1 MNLKCESTDTVYPKG
16 INKIKGEK
24 MQKDIQK
31 FSLIKRG
38 MLTLSIACTSLIL
51 LSTTPVQAKGP
62 LTTEAKAEVSATNAL
77 TEERINAVLKE
88 AYEKFKDNQDGK
100 NADYIKALEV
110 VDSKIFGITLMTP
123 DGKVYEIGD
132 TNEVVSIQSISKVFT
147 AAKVIQEKGETFLQE
162 KIGVNA
168 TGLAFNSIIAL
179 EQHGGSASNPF
190 VNAGAIQSTSWVE
203 AKDSKERWAKISGYM
218 DDFAGKKLGFN
229 DVVYDS
235 EVNDN
240 KRNQAISKILDA
252 YGRMG
257 SDPLEATT
265 VYTKQ
270 CSVNISS
277 HDLAVMGATFANDGV
292 NPVTGK
298 KVLDKKYV
306 PKILAV
312 MATAGLYDNAG
323 DWLYLTGTPAKSG
336 VGGGILAIVPGKM
349 GIGVVSPPLDK
360 FGNSVRGQQ
369 AAAYIIEKL
378 GINPLA
384 Q

>member
-1 MNLKCESTDTVYPKG
+1 M
-16 INKIKGEK
+16 EK
-24 MQKDIQK
+24 EIQK
-31 FSLIKRG
+31 SSLIKRG
-38 MLTLSIACTSLIL
+38 MLVFSIVCASFVLMN
-51 LSTTPVQAKGP
+51 TTHAEAKGP
-62 LTTEAKAEVSATNAL
+62 LTAEVKTEAIKATTL
-77 TEERINAVLKE
+77 TEERINEVLKE
-88 AYEKFKDNQDGK
+88 AYEKFKDNQEGK
-100 NADYIKALEV
+100 NADYIKALAI
-110 VDSKIFGITLMTP
+110 VDPKIFGITLVTA
-123 DGKVYEIGD
+123 DGKVYEVGD
-132 TNEVVSIQSISKVFT
+132 TKEVVSIQSISKVFT
-147 AAKVIQEKGETFLQE
+147 AAKVIQEKGDKFLQE

-168 TGLAFNSIIAL
+168 TGLAFNSIIAI
-179 EQHGGSASNPF
+179 EQHAGSALNPF

-203 AKDSKERWAKISGYM
+203 AKDSKERWAKIKGNM
-218 DDFAGKKLGFN
+218 DDFAGRELPFN
-229 DVVYDS
+229 EEVYQS

-270 CSVNISS
+270 CSVNISA
-277 HDLAVMGATFANDGV
+277 HDLGMMGATFANDGI
-292 NPVTGK
+292 NPLTK
-298 KVLDKKYV
+298 KRVIDEEYV
-306 PKILAV
+306 PHMLAV

-336 VGGGILAIVPGKM
+336 VGGGILAIVPGVM

-369 AAAYIIEKL
+369 AAAYIIDQL
-378 GINPLA
+378 GINPFA

>member
-1 MNLKCESTDTVYPKG
+1 MENR
-16 INKIKGEK
+16 
-24 MQKDIQK
+24 
-31 FSLIKRG
+31 FSLEQFLKRG
-38 MLTLSIACTSLIL
+38 AMTLSVVCATWMMVGN
-51 LSTTPVQAKGP
+51 TVVEAKGP
-62 LTTEAKAEVSATNAL
+62 LNVAVQKVTQNSL
-77 TEERINAVLKE
+77 SEERINAVLKE
-88 AYEKFKDNQDGK
+88 AYEKFKDNQEGK
-100 NADYIKALEV
+100 NADYIKALAI
-110 VDSKIFGITLMTP
+110 VDSKIFGITLVTP
-123 DGKVYEIGD
+123 EGKVYEIGD
-132 TNEVVSIQSISKVFT
+132 TKEVVSIQSISKVFT
-147 AAKVIQEKGETFLQE
+147 AAKVIQEHGEKFLQE

-190 VNAGAIQSTSWVE
+190 VNAGAIQSTSWVK
-203 AKDSKERWAKISGYM
+203 AKDSKERWAKISGNM
-218 DDFAGKKLGFN
+218 DDFAGRELPFN
-229 DVVYDS
+229 EEVYKS

-270 CSVNISS
+270 CSVNISA
-277 HDLAVMGATFANDGV
+277 HDLGMMGATFANDGV
-292 NPVTGK
+292 NPLTK
-298 KVLDKKYV
+298 KRVIDEKYV
-306 PKILAV
+306 QRILAV

-360 FGNSVRGQQ
+360 FGNSVRGQL

-378 GINPLA
+378 GLNPLA

>member
-1 MNLKCESTDTVYPKG
+1 MEKISTKRHLFKKG
-16 INKIKGEK
+16 I
-24 MQKDIQK
+24 MTLSVACA
-31 FSLIKRG
+31 SLIV
-38 MLTLSIACTSLIL
+38 M
-51 LSTTPVQAKGP
+51 STTAAEAKGP
-62 LTTEAKAEVSATNAL
+62 LTTEVKIEAVKKTSL

-88 AYEKFKDNQDGK
+88 AYEKFKDNQNGK
-100 NADYIKALEV
+100 NADYIKALAV
-110 VDSKIFGITLMTP
+110 VDSKIFAITLVTP

-132 TNEVVSIQSISKVFT
+132 TEEVVSIQSISKVFT
-147 AAKVIQEKGETFLQE
+147 AAKVIQEKGDKFLQE

-179 EQHGGSASNPF
+179 ELHDGSASNPF

-203 AKDSKERWAKISGYM
+203 AKDSKERWAKIKGNM
-218 DDFAGKKLGFN
+218 DDFAGRELPFN
-229 DVVYDS
+229 EEVYKS

-270 CSVNISS
+270 CSVNVSA
-277 HDLAVMGATFANDGV
+277 HDLGIMAATFANDGI
-292 NPVTGK
+292 NPITNKRVI
-298 KVLDKKYV
+298 DEEYV
-306 PKILAV
+306 PHILAV

-336 VGGGILAIVPGKM
+336 VGGGIFAVVPGKM
-349 GIGVVSPPLDK
+349 GIGVISPPLDK

-369 AAAYIIEKL
+369 AATYIIEQL
-378 GINPLA
+378 GINPFA

>member
-1 MNLKCESTDTVYPKG
+1 M
-16 INKIKGEK
+16 EK
-24 MQKDIQK
+24 VSKK
-31 FSLIKRG
+31 HLLLKRG
-38 MLTLSIACTSLIL
+38 VMTLSAACVSLVMM
-51 LSTTPVQAKGP
+51 STAVEAKGP
-62 LTTEAKAEVSATNAL
+62 LSTEVKVQTVQDSSL
-77 TEERINAVLKE
+77 TDERINAVLKE
-88 AYEKFKDNQDGK
+88 AYEKFKNNQDGK
-100 NADYIKALEV
+100 NADYIKALAI
-110 VDSKIFGITLMTP
+110 VDSKIFGITLVTP

-132 TNEVVSIQSISKVFT
+132 TKEVVSIQSISKVFT
-147 AAKVIQEKGETFLQE
+147 AAKVIQERGEKFLQE
-162 KIGVNA
+162 KIGANA
-168 TGLAFNSIIAL
+168 TGLAFNSIIAI

-203 AKDSKERWAKISGYM
+203 AVDSKERWSKIYAYM

-229 DVVYDS
+229 DVVYES

-240 KRNQAISKILDA
+240 KRNQAISKLLDA

-277 HDLAVMGATFANDGV
+277 HDLGIMGATFANHGV
-292 NPVTGK
+292 NPLTGK
-298 KVLDKKYV
+298 KVLDRKYV

-336 VGGGILAIVPGKM
+336 VGGGILAIVPGKL
-349 GIGVVSPPLDK
+349 GIGIVSPPLDTY
-360 FGNSVRGQQ
+360 GNSVRGQQ
-369 AAAYIIEKL
+369 AAAYIIEHL

>member
-1 MNLKCESTDTVYPKG
+1 M
-16 INKIKGEK
+16 
-24 MQKDIQK
+24 
-31 FSLIKRG
+31 KRTNG
-38 MLTLSIACTSLIL
+38 FRAGL
-51 LSTTPVQAKGP
+51 LSVAAASLLIFGAAPLSAKGP
-62 LTTEAKAEVSATNAL
+62 LQTQTQQTTLQKAPL
-77 TEERINAVLKE
+77 TQARIEAVLKE
-88 AYEKFKDNQDGK
+88 AYEKFKNDNGGK
-100 NADYIKALEV
+100 NADYIKALAEV
-110 VDSKIFGITLMTP
+110 DPKIFGITLVTP

-132 TNEVVSIQSISKVFT
+132 TDAQVSIQSISKVFT
-147 AAKVIQEKGETFLQE
+147 AALVIQEKGEAFLQE

-168 TGLAFNSIIAL
+168 TGLPFNSIMAIEL
-179 EQHGGSASNPF
+179 HNGSASNPF
-190 VNAGAIQSTSWVE
+190 VNAGAIQSTSWVK
-203 AKDSKERWAKISGYM
+203 AKDSKERWFKIKQNMNDY
-218 DDFAGKKLGFN
+218 AGKKLAFN
-229 DVVYDS
+229 EVVYES

-240 KRNQAISKILDA
+240 KRNQAISKLLDA

-270 CSVNISS
+270 CSVNVSA
-277 HDLAVMGATFANDGV
+277 HDLGVMGATFANHGV

-298 KVLDKKYV
+298 RVLDRKYV

-336 VGGGILAIVPGKM
+336 VGGGILAIVPGKL

-360 FGNSVRGQQ
+360 YGNSVRGQK
-369 AAAYIIEKL
+369 AAAYIIDKL
-378 GINPLA
+378 GLNPLA

>member
-1 MNLKCESTDTVYPKG
+1 MNRFLRRGVMSFSMICASLVLVNSTPL
-16 INKIKGEK
+16 E
-24 MQKDIQK
+24 
-31 FSLIKRG
+31 
-38 MLTLSIACTSLIL
+38 
-51 LSTTPVQAKGP
+51 AKGP
-62 LTTEAKAEVSATNAL
+62 LNETVKSVIVQKSEL
-77 TEERINAVLKE
+77 TESRIHAVLKE
-88 AYEKFKDNQDGK
+88 AYEKFKNDQGGK
-100 NADYIKALEV
+100 NADYIKALAEV
-110 VDSKIFGITLMTP
+110 DPKIFGITLVTP

-132 TNEVVSIQSISKVFT
+132 TKAEVSIQSISKVFT
-147 AAKVIQEKGETFLQE
+147 AALVIQEKGEKFLQE

-168 TGLAFNSIIAL
+168 TGLPFNSIMAIEL
-179 EQHGGSASNPF
+179 HNGSASNPF

-203 AKDSKERWAKISGYM
+203 AKDSKERWFKIKQNM
-218 DDFAGKKLGFN
+218 NDFAGKKLNFN
-229 DVVYDS
+229 EVVYES

-240 KRNQAISKILDA
+240 KRNQAISKLLDA

-277 HDLAVMGATFANDGV
+277 HDLGVMGATFANHGV

-298 KVLDKKYV
+298 KVLDRKYV

-323 DWLYLTGTPAKSG
+323 DWLYLTGAPAKSG
-336 VGGGILAIVPGKM
+336 VGGGILAIIPGKL

-360 FGNSVRGQQ
+360 YGNSVRGQK
-369 AAAYIIEKL
+369 AAAYIIDKL
-378 GINPLA
+378 GLNPLA

>member
-1 MNLKCESTDTVYPKG
+1 MENISSLV
-16 INKIKGEK
+16 
-24 MQKDIQK
+24 K
-31 FSLIKRG
+31 FFKKSA
-38 MLTLSIACTSLIL
+38 MTLSVFCGTWMMLGNTYAE
-51 LSTTPVQAKGP
+51 AKGP
-62 LTTEAKAEVSATNAL
+62 LNVVLPSVVQSSL
-77 TEERINAVLKE
+77 DQERINTVLKE

-100 NADYIKALEV
+100 NADYIKALAI
-110 VDSKIFGITLMTP
+110 VDPKIFGITLVTP
-123 DGKVYEIGD
+123 DGKIYEIGD
-132 TNEVVSIQSISKVFT
+132 TKEVVSIQSISKVFT
-147 AAKVIQEKGETFLQE
+147 AAKVIQEKGDTFLQE

-168 TGLAFNSIIAL
+168 TGLAFNSIIAI
-179 EQHGGSASNPF
+179 EQHSGSASNPF

-203 AKDSKERWAKISGYM
+203 AKDSKERWAKISSNM
-218 DDFAGKKLGFN
+218 DDFAGKKLSFN
-229 DVVYDS
+229 EEVYES

-240 KRNQAISKILDA
+240 KRNQAISKLLDA

-270 CSVNISS
+270 CSVNVSS

-298 KVLDKKYV
+298 KVIDEKYV
-306 PKILAV
+306 PRILAV

-336 VGGGILAIVPGKM
+336 VGGGILAIVPGKL
-349 GIGVVSPPLDK
+349 GIGVVSPPLDT

-369 AAAYIIEKL
+369 AAAYIIDKL
-378 GINPLA
+378 GINPFA

>member
-1 MNLKCESTDTVYPKG
+1 MKIETRHLFRKG
-16 INKIKGEK
+16 VMGLSLACA
-24 MQKDIQK
+24 
-31 FSLIKRG
+31 SLIVLG
-38 MLTLSIACTSLIL
+38 TS
-51 LSTTPVQAKGP
+51 PVEAKGP
-62 LTTEAKAEVSATNAL
+62 VSPATKVEVKQNSLSEA
-77 TEERINAVLKE
+77 RINAVLKE
-88 AYEKFKDNQDGK
+88 AYEKFKNDQGGK
-100 NADYIKALEV
+100 NADYIKALAE
-110 VDSKIFGITLMTP
+110 VDSKIFGITLVTP

-132 TNEVVSIQSISKVFT
+132 TKAEVSIQSISKVFT
-147 AAKVIQEKGETFLQE
+147 ACKVLQERGDKFLQE

-168 TGLAFNSIIAL
+168 TGLAFNSIIAIEL
-179 EQHGGSASNPF
+179 HNGSASNPF

-203 AKDSKERWAKISGYM
+203 AKDSKERWDKIYKNM
-218 DDFAGKKLGFN
+218 DDFAGKKLNFN
-229 DVVYDS
+229 EVVYDS

-270 CSVNISS
+270 CSVNVSS
-277 HDLAVMGATFANDGV
+277 HDLGMMGATLANHGV
-292 NPVTGK
+292 NPKTGK
-298 KVLDKKYV
+298 KVLDSKYV
-306 PKILAV
+306 SKILAV

-336 VGGGILAIVPGKM
+336 VGGGILAVVPGKL

-360 FGNSVRGQQ
+360 YGNSVRGQK
-369 AAAYIIEKL
+369 AAAYIIDKL

>member
-1 MNLKCESTDTVYPKG
+1 MQYYTMN
-16 INKIKGEK
+16 
-24 MQKDIQK
+24 QKSVGHIMRL
-31 FSLIKRG
+31 FSVGCAAFIFI
-38 MLTLSIACTSLIL
+38 SSTSLVAKEAISPTKQEAVHKV
-51 LSTTPVQAKGP
+51 LS
-62 LTTEAKAEVSATNAL
+62 
-77 TEERINAVLKE
+77 EERIQAVLQE
-88 AYEKFKDNQDGK
+88 AYTKFKDNNEGK
-100 NADYIKALEV
+100 NADYIKALAV
-110 VDSKIFGITLMTP
+110 VDPHIFGITLVTAE
-123 DGKVYEIGD
+123 GKVYEVGD
-132 TNEVVSIQSISKVFT
+132 TKALVSIQSISKVFT
-147 AAKVIQEKGETFLQE
+147 AAKVMQEKGDTFLQE

-168 TGLAFNSIIAL
+168 TGLAFNSIMAI

-203 AKDSKERWAKISGYM
+203 AKDADARWTKIKANM
-218 DDFAGKKLGFN
+218 DAFAGRELPFN
-229 DVVYDS
+229 EEVYHS

-240 KRNQAISKILDA
+240 KRNQAISKLLDA

-265 VYTKQ
+265 VYTQQ

-277 HDLAVMGATFANDGV
+277 HDLGVMGATFANDGI
-292 NPVTGK
+292 NPLTHT
-298 KVLDKKYV
+298 KVLDAQYV
-306 PKILAV
+306 PRILAV

-360 FGNSVRGQQ
+360 YGNSVRGQQ
-369 AAAYIIEKL
+369 AAAYIIEQL
-378 GINPLA
+378 GLNPFA

>member
-1 MNLKCESTDTVYPKG
+1 MKKE
-16 INKIKGEK
+16 
-24 MQKDIQK
+24 IQK
-31 FSLIKRG
+31 LDLIKKG
-38 MLTLSIACTSLIL
+38 MVTLSVACASLIL

-62 LTTEAKAEVSATNAL
+62 LTTEVKTAVTQTNSL

-100 NADYIKALEV
+100 NADYIKALEI
-110 VDSKIFGITLMTP
+110 VDSKIFGITLVTP

-147 AAKVIQEKGETFLQE
+147 AAMVIQEKGETFLQE

-168 TGLAFNSIIAL
+168 TGLAFNSIIAIEL
-179 EQHGGSASNPF
+179 HGGSASNPF

-203 AKDSKERWAKISGYM
+203 AKDSKERWEKIYANM
-218 DDFAGKKLGFN
+218 DDYAGRKLSFN
-229 DVVYDS
+229 EPVYDS

-240 KRNQAISKILDA
+240 KNNQAISKILDA
-252 YGRMG
+252 RGRMG

-292 NPVTGK
+292 NPITGK
-298 KVLDKKYV
+298 KVLDRQYV

-323 DWLYLTGTPAKSG
+323 DWLYLTGSPAKSG
-336 VGGGILAIVPGKM
+336 VGGGILAVVPGKM
-349 GIGVVSPPLDK
+349 GIGVVAPPLDK
-360 FGNSVRGQQ
+360 FGNSVKGQL
-369 AAAYIIEKL
+369 AAAYIIEHL

>member
-1 MNLKCESTDTVYPKG
+1 MKTVTTLAKKTLCLSALCASLLFTTNL
-16 INKIKGEK
+16 
-24 MQKDIQK
+24 
-31 FSLIKRG
+31 
-38 MLTLSIACTSLIL
+38 
-51 LSTTPVQAKGP
+51 QAKGP
-62 LTTEAKAEVSATNAL
+62 LSTDIKTKSLPTQTLTEA
-77 TEERINAVLKE
+77 RINSVLKE
-88 AYEKFKDNQDGK
+88 AYAKFKNNQEGK
-100 NADYIKALEV
+100 NADYIKALAI
-110 VDSKIFGITLMTP
+110 VDSKIFGITLVTP

-132 TNEVVSIQSISKVFT
+132 TKEVVSIQSISKVFT
-147 AAKVIQEKGETFLQE
+147 AAKVMQEKGDKFMQE

-168 TGLAFNSIIAL
+168 TGLAFNSIIAIEL
-179 EQHGGSASNPF
+179 HGGSASNPF
-190 VNAGAIQSTSWVE
+190 VNAGAIQSTSWVK
-203 AKDSKERWAKISGYM
+203 AKDSKERWTKIYDYM
-218 DDFAGKKLGFN
+218 NDFAGKELSFN
-229 DVVYDS
+229 EKVYDS

-240 KRNQAISKILDA
+240 KNNQAISKILDA
-252 YGRMG
+252 RGRMG

-277 HDLAVMGATFANDGV
+277 HDLGMMAATFANDGV
-292 NPVTGK
+292 NPITK
-298 KVLDKKYV
+298 KKLLDKKYV

-336 VGGGILAIVPGKM
+336 VGGGILAVVPGKL

-369 AAAYIIEKL
+369 AAAYIIDKL